1 MNHLIFVVA
10 FLALSY
16 GVWCYF
22 QTSPI
27 AERMVKTVV
36 ISPAPYQGSHD
47 D

>member
-1 MNHLIFVVA
+1 MNPLIFA
-10 FLALSY
+10 LTFLALSY

-22 QTSPI
+22 QTSTI
-27 AERMVKTVV
+27 TERMVRTVV